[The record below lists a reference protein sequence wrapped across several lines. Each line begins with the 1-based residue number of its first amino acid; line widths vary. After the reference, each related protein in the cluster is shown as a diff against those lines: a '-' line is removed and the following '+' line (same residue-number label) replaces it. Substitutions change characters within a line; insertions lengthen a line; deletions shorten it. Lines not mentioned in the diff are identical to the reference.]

1 MYAEEAFGNSSSAA
15 KNTWSRLPSGYL
27 SVSYDYV
34 INQLLQYLGVVLV
47 NDTQSN
53 DARSC
58 INYANMLT
66 LHRDN
71 PKFQEYKCDMQR
83 PVFLGEENKP
93 DQRSCF
99 FWKLLFSVLIF
110 SNENNIAKLVG
121 DAWGNCFSRLCQL
134 LCNWIRMNLIF
145 KSSRSQMFY
154 KISVLKKF
162 ANFAWKQLRPVTLL
176 KRASN
181 AGIFLTI

>member
-1 MYAEEAFGNSSSAA
+1 MQTCLLYIEIIQNF
-15 KNTWSRLPSGYL
+15 KNI
-27 SVSYDYV
+27 SVIYKDQFSWEKK
-34 INQLLQYLGVVLV
+34 
-47 NDTQSN
+47 TS
-53 DARSC
+53 
-58 INYANMLT
+58 LT
-66 LHRDN
+66 
-71 PKFQEYKCDMQR
+71 KE
-83 PVFLGEENKP
+83 VA
-93 DQRSCF
+93 F